1 MEGEEATMVLP
12 DGIKFLSFGW
22 WLLHAIAIFLAWQFG
37 YNKGRADE
45 KRIWRAREIEKG
57 R

>member
-1 MEGEEATMVLP
+1 MVLP
-12 DGIKFLSFGW
+12 DGIKFLSFGIKFLSFGW